1 MHDEP
6 RLLRWH
12 LRLLSER
19 YYTRHLL
26 VEDVI
31 DLCHTYNHNTHVVV
45 ALAALIFVR
54 NGIEKGSF
62 ARRLGTVTKFSLG
75 RLR

>member
-31 DLCHTYNHNTHVVV
+31 ELNTYNHNTHVVF

-54 NGIEKGSF
+54 NGIEKSSL
-62 ARRLGTVTKFSLG
+62 ARRLGTVTKFSQG

>member
-45 ALAALIFVR
+45 ALAALIFLSEMALKRVR
-54 NGIEKGSF
+54 LLVDSE
-62 ARRLGTVTKFSLG
+62 L
-75 RLR
+75 